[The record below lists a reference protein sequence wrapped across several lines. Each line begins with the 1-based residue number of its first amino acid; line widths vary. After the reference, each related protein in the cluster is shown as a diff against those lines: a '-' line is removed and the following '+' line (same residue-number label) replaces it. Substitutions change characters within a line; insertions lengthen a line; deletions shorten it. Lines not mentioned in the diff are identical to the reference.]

1 MFIGHFAEQEAT
13 DGKPSPPS
21 EGQEMAWG
29 WGWGGGHFPE
39 QEVTYREPA
48 PPSADEEMA
57 LGTKPIASEIFDK
70 PSIPYESL
78 TDDHSAERSSGS
90 DTNRSEPTQET
101 EESGRSFDA
110 LEAASASRIHKREL
124 EQARVNR
131 RSRANKATKAGEPRT
146 PEVDLSLVLGME
158 RTLFAALNNSWLLAL
173 GGVGLMSVGNGDK
186 RATLG
191 GVVILGAGIISAMV
205 AFIMHAT
212 RINQLANNRTS
223 NYSHSFIWGLLVVF
237 MTLSTLGLELYFGIM
252 YPYLQREKEVTIV
265 GGVDGL

>member
-1 MFIGHFAEQEAT
+1 MFLGHLPAQEAT
-13 DGKPSPPS
+13 DGKP
-21 EGQEMAWG
+21 
-29 WGWGGGHFPE
+29 F
-39 QEVTYREPA
+39 

-57 LGTKPIASEIFDK
+57 LDTTPIASEIFDE
-70 PSIPYESL
+70 PAIPYESL
-78 TDDHSAERSSGS
+78 TDDHSAARSSGS

-110 LEAASASRIHKREL
+110 LEAASTSRIHKRDL

-131 RSRANKATKAGEPRT
+131 RSRANKATKAGSYKKPRT
-146 PEVDLSLVLGME
+146 PELDLSLVLGME
-158 RTLFAALNNSWLLAL
+158 RTLFAALNNAWLLAL

-186 RATLG
+186 RATWG
-191 GVVILGAGIISAMV
+191 GVVILMAGIISAMV

-223 NYSHSFIWGLLVVF
+223 HYSHSFIWGSLVVF
-237 MTLSTLGLELYFGIM
+237 MTLSTLGLELYFGMM